1 MTRPEPEIRLLTCAD
16 ALAYRDIRLEGLRH
30 NPEAFASAFED
41 EQDRSLDWFKELLT
55 LSQIFGA
62 FLAQRLVGVVGLRSH
77 ADAKLRHKAMIWGM
91 YVRHEARQYGIGGR
105 LMDAAVAHA
114 PSHVEQ
120 IQLAVVTEN
129 EAARRL
135 YAKAG
140 FIEYGH
146 QINALKHDG
155 RYYDDILMVKF
166 LGSERRTPF
175 DAVAKRSLSPPSF
188 RDAPTGADPESN

>member
-1 MTRPEPEIRLLTCAD
+1 VARPDPETRLLTCTD
-16 ALAYRDIRLEGLRH
+16 AMAYRDIRLDGLRQ
-30 NPEAFASAFED
+30 NPEAFASTFED
-41 EQDRSLDWFKELLT
+41 ERDRPLDWFKEMIM

-91 YVRHEARQYGIGGR
+91 YVRHEARQYGIGER
-105 LMDAAVAHA
+105 LINEAVAYA
-114 PSHVEQ
+114 STHVEQ

-146 QINALKHDG
+146 QINALKHCG

-166 LGSERRTPF
+166 LGP
-175 DAVAKRSLSPPSF
+175 
-188 RDAPTGADPESN
+188 

>member
-1 MTRPEPEIRLLTCAD
+1 MTRPDPETRLLTCTD
-16 ALAYRDIRLEGLRH
+16 ALAYRDIRLEGLH
-30 NPEAFASAFED
+30 QNPEAFASTFED
-41 EQDRSLDWFKELLT
+41 ERDRPLDWFKELIM

-62 FLAQRLVGVVGLRSH
+62 FLAQRLVGVVGLRLH

-91 YVRHEARQYGIGGR
+91 YVRHEARQYGIGER
-105 LMDAAVAHA
+105 LINVAVAYA
-114 PSHVEQ
+114 PPHVEQ
-120 IQLAVVTEN
+120 LQLAVVTEN

-146 QINALKHDG
+146 QINALKHGG

-166 LGSERRTPF
+166 LG
-175 DAVAKRSLSPPSF
+175 A
-188 RDAPTGADPESN
+188 